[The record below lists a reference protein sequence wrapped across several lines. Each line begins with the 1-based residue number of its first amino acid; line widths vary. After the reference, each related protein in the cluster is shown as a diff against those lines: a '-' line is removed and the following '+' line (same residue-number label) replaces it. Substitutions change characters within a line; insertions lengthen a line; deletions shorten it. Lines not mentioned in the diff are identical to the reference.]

1 MQRTFEGQSVQR
13 NLACSM
19 KKQRHPDSSRYL
31 SGRDHPPSWAQRFI
45 AWYCKPGLAEDLT
58 GDLNEYFERN
68 VRSMGPRR
76 AKLIYIIDAFK
87 FFRSYTVRRPK
98 FVNLFINWI
107 MIGSYIKTSG
117 RNLMRNKL
125 FSSIN
130 IAGLAISMSVGLL
143 LIAFVLD
150 LRSYDKFNKNGER
163 IYRITNIFN
172 SNGEQSSK
180 FASTSIKTGKL
191 IREKVT
197 GVEEVAI
204 VRYFSLDANVGDNI
218 LPIKG
223 YWAESSLFR
232 IFTFPML
239 EGNPDTA
246 LKDPY
251 SIVLTATAA
260 KKLFGNESALGKVIN
275 FDTLDYQVTGVM
287 KDVPFF
293 SHIEFEALISLST
306 AEQLNKHD
314 KTFEK
319 WTNMGL
325 NYVYLLLPE
334 NTNVSSIQSQLN
346 AIAKEENLAQEN
358 PKIQLELLPLHK
370 IVVGEDLRDM
380 RGSERRHMPPIVL
393 WILGG
398 LALVVIL
405 SACFNYTN
413 LSIARAM
420 RRFKEVGLR
429 KAIGAGKSQI
439 RQQFV
444 AEAIII
450 SLAALFLSCFI
461 FLVLRP
467 QLINLAPEMQRTVKL
482 ELTPSVVV
490 AFIAFSVTV
499 GVIAGFI
506 PAIFFSK
513 VSAIDALRNVSSVK
527 VFKHVTLRRAL
538 VVIQYTFT
546 LIFITT
552 TAIGYVQYKNIL
564 AFDLGFKTENI
575 LNIDMQDNNPD
586 ALLKELREMPE
597 VTALSRSLIITSVGN
612 AWGGYMKYK
621 DSRDSALVLTNH
633 VDENY
638 LPLHEHEL
646 IAGGNFLGRPTTA
659 QAASEVIVNEQVL
672 KRFNIATND
681 PEKAI
686 GEEIT
691 FSNVQGNGRKMTI
704 VGVIKDFHYGKVD
717 NLIEPVAFMFWTPG
731 DRAVINAKIQSTD
744 MTATVAKIGSAWKK
758 IDPVHPFQA
767 KFYDQEI
774 EDAYS
779 ELSSMIKIIGFLSF
793 LAIFIASLGLFAMVV
808 FTTETRLK
816 EVSIRKIMGATSGN
830 LMYLLSRSFLVLL
843 SISALIALP
852 VTYLFFE
859 NIVLTN
865 FPYHTPV
872 QVAELFVGLL
882 AVLLIAFIMI
892 GSQTM
897 KAARN
902 NPAEVLKSE

>member
-1 MQRTFEGQSVQR
+1 
-13 NLACSM
+13 M
-19 KKQRHPDSSRYL
+19 KESKNIGPPRWAERFL
-31 SGRDHPPSWAQRFI
+31 S
-45 AWYCKPGLAEDLT
+45 WYCRPELLEDLQ
-58 GDLNEYFERN
+58 GDLNECFDRN
-68 VRSMGPRR
+68 VKSKG
-76 AKLIYIIDAFK
+76 AKWARLIYILDVLK
-87 FFRSYTVRRPK
+87 FLRLYTLRKPK

-130 IAGLAISMSVGLL
+130 IVGLAISMSVGLL

-150 LRSYDKFNKNGER
+150 LRSYDKFHKNGER
-163 IYRITNIFN
+163 IYRITNVATFN
-172 SNGEQSSK
+172 REQGGK
-180 FASTSIKTGKL
+180 FGSTSIKTGKL

-197 GVEEVAI
+197 GIEEVAI
-204 VRYFSLDANVGDNI
+204 LRNDFSKDAIVGDNI
-218 LPIKG
+218 IPIKG
-223 YWAESSLFR
+223 FWAEPSLFR

-251 SIVLTATAA
+251 SIVLTETAA
-260 KKLFGNESALGKVIN
+260 KKLFGNESALGKAIK

-293 SHIEFEALISLST
+293 SHISFEALVSFST
-306 AEQLNKHD
+306 AEQSGKDDKH
-314 KTFEK
+314 FEA
-319 WTNMGL
+319 WTSMFSNS
-325 NYVYLLLPE
+325 VYLLLPE
-334 NTNVSSIQSQLN
+334 NADMASIQSQLD
-346 AIAKEENLAQEN
+346 AIAKEENLAEEN
-358 PKIQLELLPLHK
+358 TRIQLELLPLYN
-370 IVVGEDLRDM
+370 IVVGEELRRPM
-380 RGSERRHMPPIVL
+380 GRQGPHMPPVVL

-420 RRFKEVGLR
+420 RRFKEIGLR

-439 RQQFV
+439 RQQFL

-450 SLAALFLSCFI
+450 SLAALLLSYFI

-467 QLINLAPEMQRTVKL
+467 QLINIAPEMQRTVKL
-482 ELTPSVVV
+482 ELTPSMVV
-490 AFIAFSVTV
+490 AFIAFSLTV
-499 GVIAGFI
+499 GVIAGFM

-513 VSAIDALRNVSSVK
+513 VSAINALRNVSSVR
-527 VFKHVTLRRAL
+527 VFKHLTLRRAS
-538 VVIQYTFT
+538 VVIQYTVT

-552 TAIGYVQYKNIL
+552 TAIGYVQYRNIL
-564 AFDLGFKTENI
+564 AFDLGFNTENI
-575 LNIDMQDNNPD
+575 LNINMQGNKPD
-586 ALLKELREMPE
+586 ALLKEMSEMPE

-638 LPLHEHEL
+638 LPLHEHKL
-646 IAGGNFLGRPTTA
+646 AAGGNFIARPTTA
-659 QAASEVIVNEQVL
+659 EAVTEVIVNQQVL
-672 KRFNIATND
+672 KRLNIGAND

-691 FSNVQGNGRKMTI
+691 FSSFQLHGRKMTI
-704 VGVIKDFHYGKVD
+704 VGVMKDFHYGKVE
-717 NLIEPVAFMFWTPG
+717 NLIEPVAFMFWTPE
-731 DRAVINAKIQSTD
+731 DRAIINAKIRSTD
-744 MTATVAKIGSAWKK
+744 LLGTMAKIESEWKK

-767 KFYDQEI
+767 EFYEEAI
-774 EDAYS
+774 ENAYS
-779 ELSSMIKIIGFLSF
+779 EFSAMIKIIGFLSF
-793 LAIFIASLGLFAMVV
+793 LAISIASMGLFGMVV

-816 EVSIRKIMGATSGN
+816 EISIRKVMGASSGN
-830 LMYLLSRSFLVLL
+830 LIYLLSRGFLLLL
-843 SISALIALP
+843 STSALIALP

-859 NIVLTN
+859 NVVLTN

-872 QVAELFVGLL
+872 QIAELFVGLL

-897 KAARN
+897 KAARS
-902 NPAEVLKSE
+902 NPAEILKSE